1 MGVRPED
8 LEIVK
13 QELAT
18 IEAPVYALELT
29 GGSTIVTVKDS
40 ATSICVRGSADF
52 EANIDEVCYIAP
64 RTPEKLHLFDKSTGK
79 RLNS

>member
-1 MGVRPED
+1 
-8 LEIVK
+8 
-13 QELAT
+13 
-18 IEAPVYALELT
+18 
-29 GGSTIVTVKDS
+29 VTVKDS